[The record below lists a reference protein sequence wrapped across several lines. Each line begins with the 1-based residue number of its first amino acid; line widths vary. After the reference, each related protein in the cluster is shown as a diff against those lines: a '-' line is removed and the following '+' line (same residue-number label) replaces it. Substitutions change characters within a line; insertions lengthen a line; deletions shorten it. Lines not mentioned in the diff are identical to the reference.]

1 VIFDIDGT
9 LLESSSTHHL
19 LIADVLRADGLDA
32 HSRPWNAYTN
42 YTDWG
47 VVDELMREARGR
59 SVSSAELIRFD
70 LRYRDAILRH
80 LDASAI
86 AEIPG
91 AGRLLRELEAEPD
104 VFIAFATGSLRSM
117 AEVKLGLLGVD
128 AATAVLA
135 TGSDYITREEIVEA
149 VIEQTRARAG
159 RDLKVVMLGDGIWDE
174 RTAVNLGKPFVALE
188 TGTHTFSEV

>member
-1 VIFDIDGT
+1 
-9 LLESSSTHHL
+9 
-19 LIADVLRADGLDA
+19 LD
-32 HSRPWNAYTN
+32 
-42 YTDWG
+42 
-47 VVDELMREARGR
+47 
-59 SVSSAELIRFD
+59 
-70 LRYRDAILRH
+70 
-80 LDASAI
+80 AI

-174 RTAVNLGKPFVALE
+174 RTAVKLGIPFVALE
-188 TGTHTFSEV
+188 TGTHTFSEVPVLKLRDFTALAVADLIALAQPVSATVGA